1 LDLQEFRKIPQ
12 PIRAPVN
19 EEHILSSD
27 VHVIEPARGLRLVDP
42 TELWRWRELFL
53 ALIVRDIAVR
63 YKQTA
68 IGIAWVVIQPL
79 ATVAVFS
86 FLLGKIGNVP
96 TGGLPYPLF
105 AFAAMVPWQVFS
117 RALVEGSMSL
127 AGNRSLV
134 TKVYFPRILM
144 PAAAVFGGAVDFG
157 ITLLILLAMMMWFG
171 FVPSWQILLTPAL
184 LALALLTSL
193 GVALWLSALNVL
205 YRDVQFVLPFLAQI
219 WLFLT
224 PVLYPASVIPEK
236 WRLLYA
242 MNPMVT
248 VTESFRWAVLSGAT
262 APEPLMLLVSTATVF
277 IVLLSGIAYFRHVE
291 REMADWI

>member
-1 LDLQEFRKIPQ
+1 MISKTKKHIP
-12 PIRAPVN
+12 
-19 EEHILSSD
+19 HSD
-27 VHVIEPARGLRLVDP
+27 VHVIAPTRGLRLVDP
-42 TELWRWRELFL
+42 FELWLWRELFV
-53 ALIVRDIAVR
+53 ALIVRDVAVR

-68 IGIAWVVIQPL
+68 IGIAWVVVQPL

-86 FLLGKIGNVP
+86 FLLGKLGNVP

-117 RALVEGSMSL
+117 RSLVEGSMSL

-157 ITLLILLAMMMWFG
+157 ITFVILLAMMMWFG

-248 VTESFRWAVLSGAT
+248 VTESFRWAVLGGAT
-262 APEPLMLLVSTATVF
+262 APEPPMLLVSTATVF
-277 IVLLSGIAYFRHVE
+277 IVLLSGMAYFRHVE
-291 REMADWI
+291 REMADRI

>member
-1 LDLQEFRKIPQ
+1 MAKKQIP
-12 PIRAPVN
+12 
-19 EEHILSSD
+19 HSD
-27 VHVIEPARGLRLVDP
+27 VLVIAPTRGLRLVDP
-42 TELWRWRELFL
+42 FELWLWHELFV
-53 ALIVRDIAVR
+53 ALIVRDVAVR

-68 IGIAWVVIQPL
+68 IGIAWVVVQPL
-79 ATVAVFS
+79 ATVAIFS
-86 FLLGKIGNVP
+86 FLLGKLGNVP

-127 AGNRSLV
+127 AGNRSLI

-144 PAAAVFGGAVDFG
+144 PAAAVFGGVVDFG
-157 ITLLILLAMMMWFG
+157 INLVILLVMMMWFG
-171 FVPSWQILLTPAL
+171 VVPGWQILLTPAL

-248 VTESFRWAVLSGAT
+248 VTESFRWAVLGGAT

-277 IVLLSGIAYFRHVE
+277 IVLVSGMAYFRHVE
-291 REMADWI
+291 REMGDRI

>member
-1 LDLQEFRKIPQ
+1 MDKTHIGHDDLQEI
-12 PIRAPVN
+12 APT
-19 EEHILSSD
+19 
-27 VHVIEPARGLRLVDP
+27 RGLRLVNP
-42 TELWRWRELFL
+42 RELWRWRELFV
-53 ALIVRDIAVR
+53 ALMVRDIAVR

-68 IGIAWVVIQPL
+68 IGIAWVVLQPL
-79 ATVAVFS
+79 AMVAVFT
-86 FLLGKIGNVP
+86 FLLGRLGNVP
-96 TGGLPYPLF
+96 TDGLPYPLF

-127 AGNRSLV
+127 ASNRALV

-144 PAAAVFGGAVDFG
+144 PTAAVFGGAVDFA
-157 ITLLILLAMMMWFG
+157 ITLAILLVMMAWFG
-171 FVPSWQILLTPAL
+171 FPPGWQILLTPAL
-184 LALALLTSL
+184 LLLALLTSL

-242 MNPMVT
+242 LNPMVT
-248 VTESFRWAVLSGAT
+248 VTESFRWAVLGGAT
-262 APEPLMLLVSTATVF
+262 VPEPRMLVASSVTVV
-277 IVLLSGIAYFRHVE
+277 IALLTGIAYFRHVE
-291 REMADWI
+291 RQMADRI

>member
-1 LDLQEFRKIPQ
+1 MAKERTGHDEVNVI
-12 PIRAPVN
+12 APT
-19 EEHILSSD
+19 
-27 VHVIEPARGLRLVDP
+27 RGLRLVDP
-42 TELWRWRELFL
+42 LDLWRWRELFV
-53 ALIVRDIAVR
+53 ALMVRDIAVR

-68 IGIAWVVIQPL
+68 IGVAWVVIQPL
-79 ATVAVFS
+79 AMVAVFT
-86 FLLGKIGNVP
+86 FLLGKLGGVP
-96 TGGLPYPLF
+96 TGDLPYPLF

-117 RALVEGSMSL
+117 RALI
-127 AGNRSLV
+127 

-144 PAAAVFGGAVDFG
+144 PAAAVFGGAIDFV
-157 ITLLILLAMMMWFG
+157 ITFVILILMMMWFG
-171 FVPSWQILLTPAL
+171 FVPGPEIVLTPL
-184 LALALLTSL
+184 LLLLALLTSL

-248 VTESFRWAVLSGAT
+248 VTESFRWAALGGAT
-262 APEPLMLLVSTATVF
+262 APDPLMLAVSTGTVL
-277 IVLLSGIAYFRHVE
+277 IVLLSGMAYFRNVE
-291 REMADWI
+291 REMADTI